1 MTILLFLFGV
11 AVAAGLF
18 FILADILKLP
28 RLSTE
33 KALLSAGRAEK
44 KRMKSLDAIFLGW
57 AIKLSKFIRMDEYKR
72 HRMERTLSA
81 AGMDMTPEVY
91 LAYTILKPAAAL
103 LVVIPCLLIFPLL
116 SPIVVLLSILL
127 YFKESRK
134 AEEKVTERR
143 EKIEGELPRFVA
155 TVEQE
160 LGASRDVL
168 TILENYK
175 RHAGPDFAR
184 ELDVLTADMRSSSY
198 EAALVRFEGRL
209 ASPMLSDIVRDR
221 VFISTVHKA
230 KGLEFDN
237 VIVTSVIDGTYPFF
251 KNHDKADILEDAR
264 KLYVA
269 ISRTKRTLVLTMPAA
284 NAWNYA
290 QRPSRFL
297 ESISTYFEKSSA

>member
-33 KALLSAGRAEK
+33 KALLSAGRAGK

-57 AIKLSKFIRMDEYKR
+57 AIRLSRFIRMDEYKR

-91 LAYTILKPAAAL
+91 LAYTILKHLP
-103 LVVIPCLLIFPLL
+103 PCCWQSFRVFFSFPSF

-175 RHAGPDFAR
+175 RHAGHDFAR

-209 ASPMLSDIVRDR
+209 ASPMLSDIVR
-221 VFISTVHKA
+221 
-230 KGLEFDN
+230 
-237 VIVTSVIDGTYPFF
+237 GTHRRP
-251 KNHDKADILEDAR
+251 AR
-264 KLYVA
+264 
-269 ISRTKRTLVLTMPAA
+269 R
-284 NAWNYA
+284 
-290 QRPSRFL
+290 
-297 ESISTYFEKSSA
+297 

>member
-57 AIKLSKFIRMDEYKR
+57 AIKLSKYIRMDEYKR

-103 LVVIPCLLIFPLL
+103 LAVIPCLLIFPLL
-116 SPIVVLLSILL
+116 SPIVVLLAILL

-209 ASPMLSDIVRDR
+209 IGVLRGDDGRIYFQMLSHDMKQLELQRLKAQAAKIPPKIRVYSFVMLACFMLIYIV
-221 VFISTVHKA
+221 VILMQILTSMG
-230 KGLEFDN
+230 GLF
-237 VIVTSVIDGTYPFF
+237 G
-251 KNHDKADILEDAR
+251 
-264 KLYVA
+264 
-269 ISRTKRTLVLTMPAA
+269 
-284 NAWNYA
+284 
-290 QRPSRFL
+290 
-297 ESISTYFEKSSA
+297 

>member
-1 MTILLFLFGV
+1 M
-11 AVAAGLF
+11 
-18 FILADILKLP
+18 
-28 RLSTE
+28 R
-33 KALLSAGRAEK
+33 
-44 KRMKSLDAIFLGW
+44 SLDALFLGW
-57 AIKLSKFIRMDEYKR
+57 AIKLSHFIRMDEYKR

-91 LAYTILKPAAAL
+91 LAYTILKPVAAL
-103 LVVIPCLLIFPLL
+103 LAVIPCLLILPLL
-116 SPIVVLLSILL
+116 SPIVVLLAILL

-134 AEEKVTERR
+134 ADEMVAERR

-209 ASPMLSDIVRDR
+209 ASPMLSDIVRGLIGVLRGDDGRIYFQMLAHDMKQLELQRLKAQAAKIPPKIR
-221 VFISTVHKA
+221 VYSFVMLVCFMLIYIVVILMQILTSMG
-230 KGLEFDN
+230 GLF
-237 VIVTSVIDGTYPFF
+237 G
-251 KNHDKADILEDAR
+251 
-264 KLYVA
+264 
-269 ISRTKRTLVLTMPAA
+269 
-284 NAWNYA
+284 
-290 QRPSRFL
+290 
-297 ESISTYFEKSSA
+297 